1 MKGGTYA
8 ENTIPGL
15 KQVGMARPKQDI
27 SRKTV
32 AVGHDAA
39 TV

>member
-1 MKGGTYA
+1 MKGGTYE

-27 SRKTV
+27 SREQ
-32 AVGHDAA
+32 
-39 TV
+39 